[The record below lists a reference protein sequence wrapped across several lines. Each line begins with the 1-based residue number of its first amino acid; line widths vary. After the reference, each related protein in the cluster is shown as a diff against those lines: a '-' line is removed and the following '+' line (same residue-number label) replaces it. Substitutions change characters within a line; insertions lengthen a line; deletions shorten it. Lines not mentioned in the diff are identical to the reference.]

1 MLVPPF
7 LDFFS
12 PPRIQSTY
20 NLRIF
25 PDVHYILV
33 MFGWEISQIVLR
45 LLLEVLVAKYLPVFK
60 SYIGLTLYTTGT
72 FLYGG
77 IMSSHGLLKSSTDS
91 ELLPRK
97 WTQSS
102 FTFKPIFIYFLSP
115 TRSTLKLLFS
125 PFQFVESQPASW
137 QHHPVCLPFLLIRSP
152 FHLPPSQPP
161 SPNFNLIHLFFATVE
176 SGPSVPAAPL
186 LQLEKC
192 CTRNNSATLAWRVT
206 VPPGSP
212 IEGYILELDDGNG
225 GQYRVGASQKPCKN
239 HWVRIHTV

>member
-1 MLVPPF
+1 MCSVVIFTLFLLFVCLFQLLLDHKGRYVFLLERAFDTMLVPPF

-33 MFGWEISQIVLR
+33 MFGREISQIVLK

-60 SYIGLTLYTTGT
+60 SYIGLTLFTTGT

-97 WTQSS
+97 
-102 FTFKPIFIYFLSP
+102 
-115 TRSTLKLLFS
+115 
-125 PFQFVESQPASW
+125 
-137 QHHPVCLPFLLIRSP
+137 
-152 FHLPPSQPP
+152 
-161 SPNFNLIHLFFATVE
+161 
-176 SGPSVPAAPL
+176 
-186 LQLEKC
+186 
-192 CTRNNSATLAWRVT
+192 
-206 VPPGSP
+206 
-212 IEGYILELDDGNG
+212 
-225 GQYRVGASQKPCKN
+225 
-239 HWVRIHTV
+239 